1 MKQAIKLT
9 LLMALIMPHQYA
21 LKAQV
26 LSPNAVSQNTNDS
39 IFQKEGGTLG
49 EVVVK
54 GRSYIRKSDRVI
66 IVPNKLDTKHSYT
79 GYDLLY
85 NLMIPGMDVDR
96 NSGTVNAMGGIAT
109 LYING
114 VKADYRDI
122 QNLKPKEVVKI
133 EYLESPSGKYSGD
146 IASINFIVKTYQYG
160 GYVALDGTQT
170 IGYLK
175 GDYNVASKL
184 SHGTTSYT
192 LFAGHTMQ
200 EYDNKKNHETED
212 FLFSNYSLTR
222 NNNIANEHIEKN
234 QQYAQFNVLNQD
246 NKRTLQ
252 AKFSFV
258 RSASPKNSLQSLLTY
273 SSFYDNSSSMSAS
286 NDQSITPSIELYGG
300 FNPKKNHWM
309 EFRIGGS
316 YSNNRYNRE
325 YTAGD
330 YRSLSNVRED
340 MLSVPVMIKYT
351 MPLKNGSSLS
361 ASLMNLY
368 NSSNSDYYGTN
379 ASWQHL
385 WTNETL
391 FFLYYNWQINKKVS
405 LNNRAGFSYEV
416 YRLHGNDKVS
426 HFSPRLNTMLSY
438 NISQIQQLYAS
449 LAIGNSYPVISM
461 LNSAEQSVDILH
473 LKRGNPLLDN
483 AFLYSYSVMY
493 NLQMGRFR
501 FLGKAGAEH
510 SINMSMPTYN
520 AENDKIVETYYSE
533 DNYSHYEISVDL
545 SYRPIDA
552 LNLRIKGNYDAY
564 QITGMHELKRD
575 QFSMECYVNYYWKD
589 FSFNVSGK
597 TKQKKMVEKCL
608 VEVIDPT
615 YNVSIGWHHGNWYT
629 EIGANNFFTRNHEYR
644 TEIISDSYHK
654 TSYQY
659 NRTDQQSAYVKLAYS
674 FDFGKKTNRDYKNV
688 NTEINSAILRA
699 K

>member
-1 MKQAIKLT
+1 MTYIYILF
-9 LLMALIMPHQYA
+9 LLL
-21 LKAQV
+21 V
-26 LSPNAVSQNTNDS
+26 TTNAFSQNVNDS
-39 IFQKEGGTLG
+39 IFQKDGGNLG

-54 GRSYIRKSDRVI
+54 GRSYIRQSDRVI

-96 NSGTVNAMGGIAT
+96 NSGTVNAMGGTAT

-184 SHGTTSYT
+184 SHGKTSYT

-200 EYDNKKNHETED
+200 EYDNNKNHETED
-212 FLFSNYSLTR
+212 FLFSDYSLTR
-222 NNNIANEHIEKN
+222 NNNIADEHIEKN
-234 QQYAQFNVLNQD
+234 QQYTQFNVLNQND
-246 NKRTLQ
+246 KRTLQ

-258 RSASPKNSLQSLLTY
+258 RSASPENSLQSLLTY
-273 SSFYDNSSSMSAS
+273 SSLYDNSSSLSSS
-286 NDQSITPSIELYGG
+286 NDQSITPSIEFYGG

-309 EFRIGGS
+309 EIRIGGS

-330 YRSLSNVRED
+330 YNALSNVRED
-340 MLSVPVMIKYT
+340 LLSIPAMIKYS

-391 FFLYYNWQINKKVS
+391 FFLYYNWQISKKIS

-426 HFSPRLNTMLSY
+426 HFSPRLNTMLGY
-438 NISQIQQLYAS
+438 NISQNQQLYAS

-461 LNSAEQSVDILH
+461 LNSAEQSVDMLH
-473 LKRGNPLLDN
+473 VKRGNPLLDN

-501 FLGKAGAEH
+501 FLGKAGAEN
-510 SINMSMPTYN
+510 SINLSMPTYCV
-520 AENDKIVETYYSE
+520 ENDKIVETYYSE
-533 DNYSHYEISVDL
+533 DNYRHYEFCIDL

-552 LNLRIKGNYDAY
+552 LNMRVYGNYDIY
-564 QITGMHELKRD
+564 KITGTNELKRD
-575 QFSMECYVNYYWKD
+575 QFSFGCYANYYWKD
-589 FSFNVSGK
+589 FSLNLSGK
-597 TKQKKMVEKCL
+597 TKQRKMVGKCL

-615 YNVSIGWHHGNWYT
+615 YNVSIGWHHGNWYA
-629 EIGANNFFTRNHEYR
+629 ELGANNFFTRNHEYR
-644 TEIISDSYHK
+644 TEIISDAYRK
-654 TSYQY
+654 TSYLY

-699 K
+699 Q